1 MSNTDKKDAYYIP
14 PNVERE
20 MFSKFGLNDMDKD
33 VTRVYPGLTNSNY
46 KDPLDTQSGR
56 DALLGKTPKGGK
68 RKSRRNKRTKSRTKS
83 RRNKR
88 TKSRTKS
95 RRNNK

>member
-1 MSNTDKKDAYYIP
+1 MSNTDKKDAYYIS

-20 MFSKFGLNDMDKD
+20 MFSNFGINDMDKD
-33 VTRVYPGLTNSNY
+33 VTSVYPGLTNSNY

-68 RKSRRNKRTKSRTKS
+68 RKSRRNSRRKS

-88 TKSRTKS
+88 TNK